1 MNRFDFDFARILGKP
16 ATSEKANNDC
26 LLKGR
31 ITRPPVAL
39 TDPAFEYTSS
49 VHTDLGETF
58 RRAKEA
64 RNQ

>member
-1 MNRFDFDFARILGKP
+1 MNRFDFDFARILGKQK
-16 ATSEKANNDC
+16 SEKANNDC

-39 TDPAFEYTSS
+39 TDPAFKYTPS
-49 VHTDLGETF
+49 VHTDLDETF
-58 RRAKEA
+58 RKAKEA